1 MRKIVSG
8 LSISLDGV
16 IEDAD
21 QWMGPWFNPQ
31 LGQAIGSMIA
41 AQDAMLLGRVTYEG
55 FAAYWPHQTGDMAD
69 TMNGTTKYV
78 VSGTLTSADWQNST
92 LIPAA
97 AASAEIAELKQ
108 QQGQN
113 IGITGSGTLVS
124 SLLREGLLDEL
135 HLFIFPVV
143 LGSGTRLF
151 AMPGDK
157 LPLRLIDSATFETG
171 VVHLTYAK
179 A

>member
-41 AQDAMLLGRVTYEG
+41 AQDAMLLGRVTYDG

-97 AASAEIAELKQ
+97 AAFAKIAELKQ